1 MNRRTREPLWL
12 VPLCL
17 ILLAAC
23 ARAATGPAAAS
34 ASQAGATDSSE
45 TRAADL
51 EPVALAG
58 GARLQVVATTN
69 LVGDAVRR
77 VGGDRIDL
85 TVLLPIGT
93 DPHTYTPTPQDM
105 VAMSGADVI
114 FVNGLGLEESILPT
128 LAEIKGVPVVS
139 VNEQVAALE
148 SGAGAEPASAEHDHT
163 LDPHTWQ
170 DPRNVRQ
177 WVLTTAAAL
186 AALDP
191 AHAPDYTQAGES
203 YAADLDALHQEITA
217 RLAAIPANRR
227 LLVTDHDNLRYLA
240 AAFDL
245 RLVGA
250 VTPSFSTLSTIS
262 AQEMAALQQQI
273 AETGAPAIFVGTTVN
288 PTLADQ
294 VAQDTGAAVVTLYT
308 DSLGPAGSP
317 ESNYAGMMRS
327 NAAKIAQALE

>member
-1 MNRRTREPLWL
+1 MNRRKHGPLWFI
-12 VPLCL
+12 PLLL

-23 ARAATGPAAAS
+23 APDAPAAPE
-34 ASQAGATDSSE
+34 SQTGDTHSPE

-51 EPVALAG
+51 QPAALAD
-58 GARLQVVATTN
+58 GARLKVVATTN
-69 LVGDAVRR
+69 LVGDAVQR

-128 LAEIKGVPVVS
+128 LAEIEGVPVVS
-139 VNEQVAALE
+139 VNEQVTPLE
-148 SGAGAEPASAEHDHT
+148 SGGEDAHGGDAAGEHNHA

-177 WVLTTAAAL
+177 WALTTAAAL

-191 AHAPDYTQAGES
+191 ARAADYTQAGAA
-203 YAADLDALHQEITA
+203 YAAELDALHAEIAAT
-217 RLAAIPANRR
+217 LAAIPADRR

-240 AAFDL
+240 AAYDL

-273 AETGAPAIFVGTTVN
+273 AETAAPAIFVGSTVN
-288 PTLADQ
+288 PKLADQ
-294 VAQDTGAAVVTLYT
+294 VAQDTGAAVISLYT
-308 DSLGPAGSP
+308 DSLGPVGSP
-317 ESNYAGMMRS
+317 ESDYPGMMRA
-327 NAAKIAQALE
+327 NAARIAQALK